1 MLKYYLKHQ
10 PQVGV
15 SKPILTAVT
24 IACVL
29 FVTGCASNRI
39 SSGTESLKSKTEPAI
54 KTAIAQ
60 NGLTITPNTV
70 GTATNADARAVSV
83 ANQPVAKRSTGA
95 WYGQRTIPV
104 LSDAVLPQIFKEE
117 GFKIDFD
124 GYSGGRVPLAVV
136 VERLTRMSSVPVRL
150 SQDVYNNSKNSN
162 SNTTSLIPAS
172 VSQGN
177 VLPPMPSPVAGQ
189 KASSTVMPVGLPAQI
204 QNASSVSTTTDLAAV
219 SMKWNGSLER
229 YLDHITGMLNLSW
242 SYRDGVVVIER
253 YVTESFEI
261 EALGGTQDY
270 KMSMGGSGGGNATGF
285 GSSSESL
292 EVTESGK
299 STPLDSLRNSIESLV
314 KPTGG
319 TVTMNE
325 SSGRMIVSTSKDVLS
340 RVREIIRTEVS
351 IMRRQAVIQIDVYSV
366 VSNADDSYGLDW
378 TGFVNDL
385 AGTWASTIT
394 GPASLVSQG
403 AAGLGY
409 TLLKEVPDA
418 STQLVKNTAARYG
431 GSKVLIQALHQ
442 MGDSAKYRPI
452 SLVAKNRQWARK
464 TNLVTTGY
472 LSETTPGT
480 STATGP
486 GSPGIKAGTV
496 TTGDKFLVQP
506 SIMDD
511 GTIDLKIGMS
521 MTDLIGM
528 FTASSGGQTIQ
539 TPEVSG
545 TGDQGAIRLRAGE
558 SMVITGLSKQI
569 SKSDRN
575 GLAEEIPIAL
585 GGSVKRGVKREHY
598 LVVVRATPI

>member
-1 MLKYYLKHQ
+1 MLKSYSNNLRL
-10 PQVGV
+10 VGV

-54 KTAIAQ
+54 KTALAQ
-60 NGLTITPNTV
+60 NALTITPNTV
-70 GTATNADARAVSV
+70 GTATHADARAISV
-83 ANQPVAKRSTGA
+83 LNQPVAKRSAGP

-136 VERLTRMSSVPVRL
+136 AERLTRMSSVPVRL
-150 SQDVYNNSKNSN
+150 SQDVYNGSKNTNSN
-162 SNTTSLIPAS
+162 SSSILPTSLG
-172 VSQGN
+172 QGGA
-177 VLPPMPSPVAGQ
+177 LPPLPSPVSAQ
-189 KASSTVMPVGLPAQI
+189 KINSSVPPVGLQTQI
-204 QNASSVSTTTDLAAV
+204 QNASTVSTTTDLAAV

-242 SYRDGVVVIER
+242 SYLDGVVVIER

-270 KMSMGGSGGGNATGF
+270 KMSMGGSGSGNATGF

-325 SSGRMIVSTSKDVLS
+325 ASGRMIVSTSKDVLS

-409 TLLKEVPDA
+409 TLLKTVPDT

-442 MGDSAKYRPI
+442 MGESAKYRPI

-545 TGDQGAIRLRAGE
+545 TGDQGAIRLSAGE

-575 GLAEEIPIAL
+575 GLAEEIPIVL